1 MSEDYSEL
9 LDKEDVTEVAVE
21 TAEEAEAVAEEVKA
35 EEAETE
41 TETEEVETEETT
53 EETAEQTTGSE
64 KEPWQL
70 SAVLDEREKRQKAVA
85 EADELRQKL
94 KAYEQPEDEI
104 SVFEDEQG
112 FKNQQQNA
120 TQAALRN
127 TELNMSQAFAEKEF
141 GEEKVAAVAE
151 WFKKDGVQSPAALKR
166 FNEAKLPFH
175 ELVKMYDDDLIMRDP
190 AAYKAEL
197 LAELRSEIE
206 NEKKPEPI
214 TPSLT
219 KARSVGAASFTTEDA
234 EDILNE

>member
-1 MSEDYSEL
+1 MSELEDYSEL
-9 LDKEDVTEVAVE
+9 LDKEDVTEVEVE
-21 TAEEAEAVAEEVKA
+21 TVVEAEAV
-35 EEAETE
+35 EAEVE
-41 TETEEVETEETT
+41 AEAAAETEEVETEEQP
-53 EETAEQTTGSE
+53 EQEQTTGYE

-70 SAVLDEREKRQKAVA
+70 SAVLDEREKRQKAQEDVRILK
-85 EADELRQKL
+85 EKL
-94 KAYEQPEDEI
+94 ASYEKPEDQV

-112 FKNQQQNA
+112 FKDQQQQA
-120 TQAALRN
+120 TQQALRN

-141 GEEKVAAVAE
+141 GEEKIAAVTD

-175 ELVKMYDDDLIMRDP
+175 ELVSMYDDDLIMRDP

-206 NEKKPEPI
+206 TKKPN

>member
-1 MSEDYSEL
+1 MVEDYSEL
-9 LDKEDVTEVAVE
+9 LDKEDVTEVEVE
-21 TAEEAEAVAEEVKA
+21 TVVEAEAVAEEVKA
-35 EEAETE
+35 EEAEAE
-41 TETEEVETEETT
+41 TETEEVETEVEP
-53 EETAEQTTGSE
+53 EQEQTTGSE

-112 FKNQQQNA
+112 FKTQQQNA

-141 GEEKVAAVAE
+141 GEEKVAAVAD

-175 ELVKMYDDDLIMRDP
+175 ELVSMYDDDLIMRDP

-197 LAELRSEIE
+197 LAELRSELE
-206 NEKKPEPI
+206 NETKPEPN
-214 TPSLT
+214 TPSLAT
-219 KARSVGAASFTTEDA
+219 SRSVGEKSISSDNF

>member
-1 MSEDYSEL
+1 MVEDYSEL
-9 LDKEDVTEVAVE
+9 LDKEDVTEVEVE
-21 TAEEAEAVAEEVKA
+21 TVVEAEAVAEEVKA

-41 TETEEVETEETT
+41 TETVETEVEVKP
-53 EETAEQTTGSE
+53 EETAALTTDAAIERGT
-64 KEPWQL
+64 L
-70 SAVLDEREKRQKAVA
+70 SGMMDEREKRQKAVA

-112 FKNQQQNA
+112 FKKQQQHA

-127 TELNMSQAFAEKEF
+127 SELNMSQAFAEKEF
-141 GEEKVAAVAE
+141 GEEKVAAVAD

-175 ELVKMYDDDLIMRDP
+175 ELVSMYDDDLIMRDP

-197 LAELRSEIE
+197 LAELRSELE
-206 NEKKPEPI
+206 TETKKPN

>member
-206 NEKKPEPI
+206 NEKKPEPS
-214 TPSLT
+214 TPSLAT
-219 KARSVGAASFTTEDA
+219 SRSVGEKTISTDNF